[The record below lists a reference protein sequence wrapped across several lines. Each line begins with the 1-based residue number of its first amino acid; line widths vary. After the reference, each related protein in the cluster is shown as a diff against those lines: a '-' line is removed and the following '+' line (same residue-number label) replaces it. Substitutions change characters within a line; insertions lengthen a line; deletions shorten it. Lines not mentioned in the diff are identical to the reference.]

1 MISAKFNKD
10 SNYAIAP
17 GLWQWDY
24 GQILQVS
31 GTGITEN
38 IEIHFSLLGVGGE
51 AEVLI
56 AVYDDETDN
65 LRVHIPGHLLT
76 HQTNRDYNIYA
87 FIYFN
92 SGSEGETVY
101 KIILPIKARPK
112 PINYDDTAD
121 DAFNATLAEAV
132 QQVNDAKESAQ
143 TSASE
148 ARQSADEAFES
159 ANRSSELAE
168 EIESQVAVAVSSAE
182 SAANSATQASESAS
196 NANQSANNASS
207 SADSAGQSATSAQ
220 TSASQASASAGTAN
234 AAATSAS
241 ASAASAYA
249 DAERAEQA
257 AATSGYL
264 WFYIED
270 GKLYMD
276 RTANTQVD
284 FFMRDGKL
292 YVEERA

>member
-38 IEIHFSLLGVGGE
+38 IEIHFSLSGVGGE

-101 KIILPIKARPK
+101 KIVFPIKARPK
-112 PINYDDTAD
+112 PIDYDDTAD

-132 QQVNDAKESAQ
+132 QQVNDAKESAR
-143 TSASE
+143 TYANE
-148 ARQSADEAFES
+148 ARQSAGDALES

-168 EIESQVAVAVSSAE
+168 EIEQQVAIAVNSAE
-182 SAANSATQASESAS
+182 SAANSATQADESE
-196 NANQSANNASS
+196 
-207 SADSAGQSATSAQ
+207 
-220 TSASQASASAGTAN
+220 AN
-234 AAATSAS
+234 AKESELEAKR
-241 ASAASAYA
+241 YA
-249 DAERAEQA
+249 ELAEQEA
-257 AATSGYL
+257 SRAGWIFADVNDADGHLYITTVGDLEEELSFTINESIGGLEVGY
-264 WFYIED
+264 E
-270 GKLYMD
+270 
-276 RTANTQVD
+276 
-284 FFMRDGKL
+284 
-292 YVEERA
+292 